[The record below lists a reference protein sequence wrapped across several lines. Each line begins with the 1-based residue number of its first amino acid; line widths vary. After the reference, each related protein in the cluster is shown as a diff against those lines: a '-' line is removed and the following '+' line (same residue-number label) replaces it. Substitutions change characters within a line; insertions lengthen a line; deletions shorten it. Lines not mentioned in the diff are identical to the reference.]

1 MKQKRHIQNFWTH
14 KNLQVKFYYKN
25 HIGQIAAS
33 SIKEDSNDKDYAT
46 QITYSL
52 RPKKQVTLKFKICP
66 KK

>member
-33 SIKEDSNDKDYAT
+33 SIKEDSNDKGYE
-46 QITYSL
+46 
-52 RPKKQVTLKFKICP
+52 
-66 KK
+66 